1 MTIRFAPAMLK
12 VTRLEHS
19 RFHRHLREEL
29 VRKIQAILIGIGVL
43 LALAAPQIAKA
54 QDFPTRPIRIVVA
67 FPPGGPTDFV
77 GRLLADK
84 MTALLG
90 QRVYIDNKAGANG
103 TLGGGDVAK
112 SDADGYSLFLTTAGA
127 VTVSPHIMPKM
138 PFDTFRDFAPVAL
151 VTKVTEVMVVSPKLG
166 IKTVKE
172 LVALAKQKPGTIP
185 FASTG
190 IGSPPHLAQML
201 LDAAAGVKFVHVPY
215 RGAAPALTD
224 LLAGQV
230 QVVALDMPVVI
241 SQIQA
246 GALVPIGVA
255 AGKRDAILPN
265 VPTLAEQG
273 YPNTDAS
280 NWYALLAPAK
290 TPPAVIAKLNKA
302 VNDALADPQLH
313 DKLVKVGAT
322 PVGGTP
328 EALGAFMKSEY
339 EKWGRVVEAN
349 GIKEQ

>member
-1 MTIRFAPAMLK
+1 MPATEEIVHMIRGI
-12 VTRLEHS
+12 
-19 RFHRHLREEL
+19 L
-29 VRKIQAILIGIGVL
+29 VVIAALVA
-43 LALAAPQIAKA
+43 ALAPQFATA

-77 GRLLADK
+77 GRLIADK
-84 MTALLG
+84 MTGLLR
-90 QRVYIDNKAGANG
+90 QRVYIDNKPGANG

-112 SDADGYSLFLTTAGA
+112 SDPDGYSLFLTTSGA
-127 VTVSPHIMPKM
+127 VTVSPHLMAKM

-151 VTKVTEVMVVSPKLG
+151 VVKVNEALVVSPKLG
-166 IKTVKE
+166 VKNVKE
-172 LVALAKQKPGTIP
+172 LVALAKQKPGAIT

-190 IGSPPHLAQML
+190 VGSPPHLAQL
-201 LDAAAGVKFVHVPY
+201 LLGAAAGVKFLHVPY

-224 LLAGQV
+224 LLGGQV
-230 QVVALDMPVVI
+230 QVVALDIPVVI

-246 GALVPIGVA
+246 GTLLPIGI
-255 AGKRDAILPN
+255 AGEERDAVLPE

-273 YPNTDAS
+273 YPNTDAA

-302 VNDALADPQLH
+302 VDAALTDPAVH
-313 DKLVKVGAT
+313 DKLVKTGAT

-328 EALGAFMKSEY
+328 QALGAFMKAQY
-339 EKWGRVVEAN
+339 DRWGQVIAAN
-349 GIKEQ
+349 GIKAE

>member
-1 MTIRFAPAMLK
+1 M
-12 VTRLEHS
+12 
-19 RFHRHLREEL
+19 
-29 VRKIQAILIGIGVL
+29 RKTKAILFGIAAL
-43 LALAAPQIAKA
+43 LAFAAPQIASA
-54 QDFPTRPIRIVVA
+54 QDFPARPIRIVVA

-77 GRLLADK
+77 GRLVADK
-84 MTALLG
+84 MTTLLG
-90 QRVYIDNKAGANG
+90 QRVYIDNKPGANG

-112 SDADGYSLFLTTAGA
+112 SDPDGYSLFLTTSGA
-127 VTVSPHIMPKM
+127 VTVSPHLMAKM

-172 LVALAKQKPGTIP
+172 LVALAKEKPGTIP

-201 LDAAAGVKFVHVPY
+201 LDASAGVKFLHVPY

-224 LLAGQV
+224 LLGGQV
-230 QVVALDMPVVI
+230 QVVALDIPVVI
-241 SQIQA
+241 AQIQA
-246 GALVPIGVA
+246 GNLVPIGVVA
-255 AGKRDAILPN
+255 DKRDAILPD

-290 TPPAVIAKLNKA
+290 TPTAVIAKLNKA
-302 VNDALADPQLH
+302 VDDALADPQVH
-313 DKLVKVGAT
+313 EKLVKVGAT

-328 EALGAFMKSEY
+328 DSLATFMKAEY
-339 EKWGRVVEAN
+339 EKWGRVVQEN
-349 GIKEQ
+349 GIKEE